1 MRAFL
6 DRAMSRI
13 ASRKLWAWLTATGAL
28 FAGAL
33 DSSCWVTVTVVYI
46 GSQAAVDIAERLRR

>member
-1 MRAFL
+1 MKAAL
-6 DRAMSRI
+6 DKAMGKV

-33 DSSCWVTVTVVYI
+33 GGHEWVVVTAVYI
-46 GSQAAVDIAERLRR
+46 GTQGAIDAIERLR